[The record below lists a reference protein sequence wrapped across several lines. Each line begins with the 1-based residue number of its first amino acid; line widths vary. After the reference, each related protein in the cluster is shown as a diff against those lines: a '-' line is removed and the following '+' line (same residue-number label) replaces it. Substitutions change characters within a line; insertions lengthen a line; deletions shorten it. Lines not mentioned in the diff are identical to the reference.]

1 MKEFEVILS
10 AVSRKTFRLRAD
22 SQREAQELV
31 ESLMENS
38 NLLVF
43 ENRDVCSVEVSCE
56 EQCGGVCELCG
67 NEESC
72 AHAGSEDETP
82 TDGFL
87 FSR

>member
-1 MKEFEVILS
+1 MKDFEVILS

-22 SQREAQELV
+22 NQREAQELV

-67 NEESC
+67 REETC
-72 AHAGSEDETP
+72 TYADSEDETP
-82 TDGFL
+82 ADGFL